1 MTDICLMTQGRRRLQ
16 LGKIKISS
24 RTSNSIGMLKSAT
37 GLAPNVLLRF
47 ALCLSIKQQG
57 IPNPDEYNKEGSE
70 MSPEYIFGEH
80 KDLYLALMLNRLKN
94 DKLDSQEYLDEMTRS
109 HVNRGM
115 IGLRQRISNL
125 SDFDGLVKEE
135 EQI

>member
-1 MTDICLMTQGRRRLQ
+1 MQFGR
-16 LGKIKISS
+16 IKISS

-47 ALCLSIKQQG
+47 AICLSIKQQG
-57 IPNPDEYNKEGSE
+57 IPNPDEYNREGSE

-80 KDLYLALMLNRLKN
+80 KDLYLALVLNRLKN
-94 DKLDSQEYLDEMTRS
+94 DKLDPQEYLNEMTRS

-115 IGLRQRISNL
+115 IGLKQRINSL
-125 SDFDGLVKEE
+125 SDFDDLVREE